1 VKCTSKTQNDQPCR
15 SFVRTGSEFC
25 YFHDPALG
33 RQRRAAQSKGGRN
46 RSPLLAMPALPS
58 EFDLK
63 DPDNV
68 ANLLNLVVN
77 RLVSGQME
85 AKAGNAVAQV
95 VNLALRVNEL
105 REQAEQAAQAKRL
118 REPDFPK
125 SLLKDILGGLLR
137 LHSVEELTDLL
148 MEISNEQSSTATGDL
163 DSTSASQLAHDN
175 ASGNI
180 SRIG

>member
-1 VKCTSKTQNDQPCR
+1 MKCTSKTQNDQPCR

-33 RQRRAAQSKGGRN
+33 KQRRAAQSKGGRN
-46 RSPLLAMPALPS
+46 RSPLLAMPVLPS

-85 AKAGNAVAQV
+85 AKTGNAVAQV

-105 REQAEQAAQAKRL
+105 REEAEQAAQAKRL
-118 REPDFPK
+118 REPA

-137 LHSVEELTDLL
+137 LNSVEELTDLL
-148 MEISNEQSSTATGDL
+148 MEVRDEQSSTLAVDS
-163 DSTSASQLAHDN
+163 DSTSLN
-175 ASGNI
+175 
-180 SRIG
+180 RLT